1 MFEIF
6 QLFRGFAQWL
16 KNKKEVT
23 IDNLKSLSINL
34 LNPLIKTKQKLTLS
48 FVKNIIGKSKVPRIT
63 HSSAWGMIS
72 TNMGHQLIHTN
83 VYALRISMQLHN
95 GMKNGGGCAN
105 IYMYSSV
112 IFRFESLQY
121 TNKTFRHH

>member
-1 MFEIF
+1 MFKTL

-72 TNMGHQLIHTN
+72 IKYGSST
-83 VYALRISMQLHN
+83 YSYKRICTSDFWV
-95 GMKNGGGCAN
+95 A
-105 IYMYSSV
+105 S
-112 IFRFESLQY
+112 
-121 TNKTFRHH
+121 